1 MNATMVA
8 SGTKAVPPVVSSIQ
22 DIPLAKIRESKTNP
36 RRAFDDAKLAE
47 LAENIRQHGVLQP
60 ILVRPLPEGEAG
72 TYELVAGARRFRAST
87 IAKRETIPA
96 TVRELTDAQALEL
109 QVIENVQRVD
119 VHPLDEAQ
127 GYAALIQLQPNT
139 YTVETIASRVGR
151 SPAYVSGR
159 LRLLQL
165 IPEAKQAFYEDKLT
179 VALAFEVA
187 RLQPND
193 QRRALQECFSHH
205 RNASAVLKDKSAEV
219 VTTVRELRG
228 WIAREIH
235 LDLTNAPFDP
245 QDEKLL
251 PSAGACSRCPKQTG
265 SNPLLFPDI
274 PRKASICTDRE
285 CYRAKVEALVQIQVK
300 PLAEKGEKPLRV
312 SQAPAWQVNGHAKD
326 VLFEGQ
332 YHRAKAKGECPN
344 TKAAVLIDGKGA
356 GSIFYLC
363 QAEKCDVHNR
373 VTRYQPKP
381 QEQAQRKKEAL
392 AERVEQ
398 LSRVRVLEAIRKKL
412 PDVLSRPDS
421 EMVALDYFRRL
432 GHDNHRRLSKLYA
445 WEEKKS
451 KTSWGAQT
459 VDYEKIA
466 AAAVQAMKPA
476 ELNRFLVVCAL
487 VSDLYCPGYNPRQS
501 LENSSNLARTAAR
514 YECDTAKIARTVR
527 EELCAKKT
535 TPSKPREARGSE
547 RSERLRPKPSTKKH
561 QK

>member
-8 SGTKAVPPVVSSIQ
+8 TGTKSVPSVVSSIQ

-36 RRAFDDAKLAE
+36 RRFFDEAKLAE
-47 LAENIRQHGVLQP
+47 LADNIRQHGVLQP
-60 ILVRPLPEGEAG
+60 ILLRPFREGEVG
-72 TYELVAGARRFRAST
+72 TYELVAGARRYRASRL
-87 IAKRETIPA
+87 AKCESIPA

-127 GYAALIQLQPNT
+127 GYAALIEVQPDT
-139 YTVETIASRVGR
+139 YTVESIAARVGK
-151 SPAYVSGR
+151 SSAYVNGR
-159 LRLLQL
+159 LRLIQL
-165 IPEAKQAFYEDKLT
+165 ISEAKQSFYEDKLT
-179 VALAFEVA
+179 VAHAFEIA

-193 QRRALQECFSHH
+193 QRRALQECFPQY
-205 RNASAVLKDKSAEV
+205 RNAAAILKDKKAEA
-219 VTTVRELRG
+219 TTVRELRT
-228 WIAREIH
+228 WIEREIH

-245 QDEKLL
+245 QDETLL
-251 PSAGACSRCPKQTG
+251 PKAGACARCPKRTG
-265 SNPLLFPDI
+265 SNPLLFPEV
-274 PRKASICTDRE
+274 RQKSICTDRE

-300 PLAEKGEKPLRV
+300 PLEEKGEKPLRV
-312 SQAPAWQVNGHAKD
+312 SQGLAWQTNGHTKD

-332 YHRAKAKGECPN
+332 YRKAKAKGECPN

-363 QAEKCDVHNR
+363 QTDKCDVHNR
-373 VTRYQPKP
+373 VTRYQPTP

-392 AERVEQ
+392 AERVEK

-412 PDVLSRPDS
+412 RDVLSRPDL

-445 WEEKKS
+445 WEEEKS

-466 AAAVQAMKPA
+466 VAAVQAMTTA
-476 ELNRFLVVCAL
+476 NLHRFLVVCAL
-487 VSDLYCPGYNPRQS
+487 VSDLYCPGYDPKQS
-501 LENSSNLARTAAR
+501 LAKDSNLARVAAR
-514 YECDTAKIARTVR
+514 CKIDAVKITVAVR
-527 EELCAKKT
+527 AAL
-535 TPSKPREARGSE
+535 SKATQK
-547 RSERLRPKPSTKKH
+547 PKPGTHTNKKSMRNTSSRPRVATTR
-561 QK
+561 